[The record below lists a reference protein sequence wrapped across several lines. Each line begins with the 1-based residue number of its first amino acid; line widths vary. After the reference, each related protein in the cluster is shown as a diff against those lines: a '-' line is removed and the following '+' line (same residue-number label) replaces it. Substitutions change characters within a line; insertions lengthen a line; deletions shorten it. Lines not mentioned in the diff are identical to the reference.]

1 MSVKSNRISF
11 QVVISGGEHHLGHS
25 QWSRDI
31 WLIDTLRSCHKK
43 IGDGVLERGRR
54 HHAAV
59 LACCKLYLIGG
70 YGRHRDPLASVEVF
84 DLASKEVR
92 PCASLPHA
100 VRRPAAAIW
109 MSQLVVVAEGDGE
122 GGNIFAYKE
131 STDVWERLAGPVLPQ
146 GVDRCVAA
154 GFHLYLTST
163 FSRTITRVS
172 HHPGGYKLESMGQ
185 FSKEA
190 GNVCMVGSRLY
201 NFYSEEFGDERV
213 VESFNTETGMFSV
226 HLNEELPQWDFSPAP
241 QYSYG
246 CFPIL
251 AYSL

>member
-1 MSVKSNRISF
+1 
-11 QVVISGGEHHLGHS
+11 
-25 QWSRDI
+25 
-31 WLIDTLRSCHKK
+31 
-43 IGDGVLERGRR
+43 
-54 HHAAV
+54 
-59 LACCKLYLIGG
+59 
-70 YGRHRDPLASVEVF
+70 
-84 DLASKEVR
+84 
-92 PCASLPHA
+92 
-100 VRRPAAAIW
+100 
-109 MSQLVVVAEGDGE
+109 MSQLVVVAEGDGD
-122 GGNIFAYKE
+122 GGNIFAYRE
-131 STDVWERLAGPVLPQ
+131 DRDVWERLAGPILPQ

-154 GFHLYLTST
+154 GHHLYLTST

-172 HHPGGYKLESMGQ
+172 RDPYGYTLESMGQ

-213 VESFNTETGMFSV
+213 VESFNTETGKFTV